1 MSDPNKPKPL
11 PPDDFGA
18 TTPNI
23 KIPKS
28 DAPSYG
34 NQPSSDWEKTNYNY
48 SPKDLGKE
56 DWNKTAFNIPKSTP
70 PPQKDADWGATQAN
84 INLPNNQANQYS
96 QSFDEED
103 FGGKRADF
111 DSGKT
116 SVGINLPRNEPPK
129 YQEPPSEKREEE
141 KAEEKKKGGIP
152 GWVWASAGLFSM
164 FIFALI
170 VLLAVYFIFLGKTGF
185 DVIVKGAPVKS
196 DAFVDGSS
204 WGVSHTDGTIR
215 LLTLKAGQTK
225 RIEIKSPGWTCQPI
239 DISLE
244 EAKDGAKP
252 VEKTASC
259 ANTGGGNQQPQN
271 NTGQQTPPAQCIPKA
286 DDLGES
292 ARQCAR
298 DELDKLEKAG
308 TWTVEQLLYAMNL
321 YIINFAKNDATI
333 RPVDMQ
339 FIERAAGFM
348 KKLPPAT
355 VIEVGGHTDSDASDD
370 YNLKLSDRRA
380 TSVRN
385 ALVSKGINSTML
397 RTRGYGE
404 TQPKYSNETENGKF
418 GNRRIEYKQI
428 S

>member
-1 MSDPNKPKPL
+1 VSDPNKPKPL

-48 SPKDLGKE
+48 SPKDLGRD
-56 DWNKTAFNIPKSTP
+56 DWNKTAFNTPKATP

-84 INLPNNQANQYS
+84 INLPNNQYS

-103 FGGKRADF
+103 FSGKRADF

-116 SVGINLPRNEPPK
+116 SVGINLPKNEPPK
-129 YQEPPSEKREEE
+129 YQEPPSEKSEEE
-141 KAEEKKKGGIP
+141 TEEKKKGGIP

-239 DISLE
+239 DISLD

-259 ANTGGGNQQPQN
+259 ANTGGGQQNNGNQQP
-271 NTGQQTPPAQCIPKA
+271 PPNSDCLKPTNFDI
-286 DDLGES
+286 
-292 ARQCAR
+292 ARQCAYT
-298 DELDKLEKAG
+298 ELDKLEKAG

-321 YIINFAKNDATI
+321 YRINFDRGEAVI
-333 RPVDMQ
+333 RPVDMK

-355 VIEVGGHTDSDASDD
+355 VIEIGGHTDPDGSDD
-370 YNLKLSDRRA
+370 YNMKLSDRRA

-385 ALVSKGINSTML
+385 ALVSKGIASTML
-397 RTRGYGE
+397 RTKPYGK
-404 TQPKYSNETENGKF
+404 TQLIDTTGTPEGNF
-418 GNRRIEYKQI
+418 INRRIEYKKI
-428 S
+428 G